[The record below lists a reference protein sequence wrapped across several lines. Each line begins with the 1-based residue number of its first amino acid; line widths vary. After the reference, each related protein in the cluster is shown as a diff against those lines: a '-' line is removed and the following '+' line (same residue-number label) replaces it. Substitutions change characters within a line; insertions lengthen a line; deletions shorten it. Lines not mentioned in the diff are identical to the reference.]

1 MSTRSQ
7 PWREPLAGRT
17 TLILYAGGT
26 IGMEP
31 GPSGLV
37 PDRRFAGQ
45 IEEWLRAKSGFD
57 GPRCLVDSVE
67 PLIDSANAEPATW
80 HGLASRIWAVRNRI
94 DGVVVLHGTDTL
106 AFSASALSFLLAGFG
121 KPIILT
127 GAQVPFSQPDGD
139 GEMNLQGALTCAAE
153 ARIRE
158 VCIFFDGRLLRGNRT
173 RKWSTRRGDGFFSPH
188 WPELA
193 RLDGTLEIAASALLA
208 IDGSVEPVGPGRAGE
223 ASVGLLKLYPG
234 ISDRIIAAAADAHPG
249 GLVLEL
255 YGAGTGPS
263 TSGAIRDVLRA
274 ITLRK
279 TPLVGVSQCVQGRV
293 TQDLYASSR
302 ALAECGVANGFDLTP
317 EAALTKLAYLRSCGT
332 TFDRM
337 ASAIARPLAGEL
349 TTEGA

>member
-1 MSTRSQ
+1 M
-7 PWREPLAGRT
+7 GGT

-31 GPSGLV
+31 GSSGLV
-37 PDRRFAGQ
+37 PGRRFASK
-45 IEEWLRAKSGFD
+45 IDEWLRASGDFGD
-57 GPRCLVDSVE
+57 HRCLVELVE

-80 HGLASRIWAVRNRI
+80 HGLASSIWARRNQV

-106 AFSASALSFLLAGFG
+106 AFTASALSFLLAGFG

-127 GAQVPFSQPDGD
+127 GAQLPFSQPGSD
-139 GEMNLQGALTCAAE
+139 GEANLRGALACAAE

-158 VCIFFDGRLLRGNRT
+158 VCIFFDGRLLRGNRA
-173 RKWSTRRGDGFFSPH
+173 RKWSTRTGDGFFSPH
-188 WPELA
+188 WPELG
-193 RLDGTLEIAASALLA
+193 RLDRTLELAAAALLPEA
-208 IDGSVEPVGPGRAGE
+208 AAADVAMPGRPGS

-234 ISDRIIAAAADAHPG
+234 ISARIIAAAADAHPD

-263 TSGAIRDVLRA
+263 TSAAIRDVLRA
-274 ITLRK
+274 ITSRR

-293 TQDLYASSR
+293 AQDLYASSR

-317 EAALTKLAYLRSCGT
+317 EAALTKLAYLRSREIP
-332 TFDRM
+332 FERI
-337 ASAIARPLAGEL
+337 AAAIARPLAGEL
-349 TTEGA
+349 TA